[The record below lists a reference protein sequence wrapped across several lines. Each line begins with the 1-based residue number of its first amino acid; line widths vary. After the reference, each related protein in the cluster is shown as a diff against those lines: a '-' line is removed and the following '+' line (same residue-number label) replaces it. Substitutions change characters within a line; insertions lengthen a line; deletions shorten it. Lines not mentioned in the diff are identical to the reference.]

1 MQFKK
6 YISLILLWIPLLA
19 FGQQFSFIQY
29 SLKEGL
35 AQTQVRCIQQD
46 KQGYVWIGTLGGAS
60 KFNGN
65 DFVNFSRTDGLINNQ
80 INCIHQLQNE
90 QVVFG
95 SIGGISVLDGNTF
108 TNHKYTGELNDAS
121 TTSLVE
127 FNTNELLIGTERG
140 LIFFSENKFV
150 EDNITLFFQGE
161 SIKRIRKNSN
171 NDLLVSTKKGIWKLK
186 DNQWQQIYVLNDEE
200 NVLFDFIENSNQE
213 IWAVTSLGGVLN
225 VNTGLPLTNIG
236 DFALAN
242 VFTGID
248 SNNGNIYFTSRTG
261 VVLFNESNGSHL
273 LFSKSNGLAVDD
285 IRQVFIDREGIQWFA
300 SYGGGIFKLTNTQ
313 FKSFT
318 TNNGLTGNA
327 VMSITQD
334 SRGNYFF
341 GTYDNGIS
349 ILSNPTDNFNANF
362 NAALHELSPNLRV
375 WTTLKSW
382 GWKGDI
388 WIGTP
393 EGLYEYD
400 CCSYAMPHW
409 LHFGKEEGLE
419 EEVVLSLL
427 ERSDGSLLIG
437 TNKGIQAYSKEKFQ
451 SFSQL
456 PNFPATRIRHM
467 LEASNGKIWMAT
479 RDGISLFHNNT
490 FTNFGEAQGLQDASA
505 YSIAELPNGEII
517 AGTQSGLYKGNENG
531 FVRVNISKEPGGNTV
546 NFLKVIHNK
555 LWIGTLNGIFIW
567 ELNEAGGLGERMIH
581 LNESDGLISLE
592 TNLNAIFVDLQN
604 TVWVGTPNGVMHIEL
619 SAIDAKF
626 NIPTPLVHLTNIQS
640 NLENIDWKTLTSGT
654 WNGKSFPNGLEFN
667 YRQNS
672 FTFFFDAS
680 STTYPERLE
689 FSYWLEGLDSTWSS
703 PTSFSQVNFNN
714 LPSGSY
720 TFHIRARNG
729 EWGQW
734 SEEVT
739 WQFRVLPP
747 WYMTWWAILLEFVF
761 LSAIVILVSRS
772 RRRNIRSK
780 HLAEQSEMKAKLLM
794 LEQQSMNSSMN
805 RHFIFNALN
814 SIQYYINRQDR
825 LAANQYLT
833 DFAKLIRK
841 NLDSSQENFAP
852 LSEEI
857 ERLELYL
864 KLESMRFP
872 DKFKYHIQLD
882 SPEVLRSVKIPAM
895 LIQPFL
901 ENSIW
906 HGLLP
911 KDSGGLLNV
920 FFGLKNDCL
929 EIRIEDNGIGL
940 AESQARKTTSD
951 GHISKG
957 MEITRSRIALIEQM
971 TGKHIELNGPED
983 WKSENGESGTRVTI
997 HFPKDFQEIF
1007 NQGNTF

>member
-1 MQFKK
+1 MRFSK
-6 YISLILLWIPLLA
+6 YISLVFMLLPMLV

-46 KQGYVWIGTLGGAS
+46 NKGYVWIGTLGGAS

-80 INCIHQLQNE
+80 INCIQQLQNE
-90 QVVFG
+90 QIVFG
-95 SIGGISVLDGNTF
+95 SIGGISVLEGNTF

-121 TTSLVE
+121 TTSLLE
-127 FNTNELLIGTERG
+127 INPNNLLVGTERG
-140 LIFFSENKFV
+140 LIEYRNNTFEEN
-150 EDNITLFFQGE
+150 NITLFFQGE
-161 SIKRIRKNSN
+161 SIKRIRKS
-171 NDLLVSTKKGIWKLK
+171 LSGEILVASKKGIWKLNN
-186 DNQWQQIYVLNDEE
+186 NQWEEIYRIPDEE
-200 NVLFDFIENSNQE
+200 NVIFDFIQNSAGE
-213 IWAVTSLGGVLN
+213 IWAVTSYGGVLN
-225 VNTGLPLTNIG
+225 LNTGLSLTNIG
-236 DFALAN
+236 DYALNN

-248 SNNGNIYFTSRTG
+248 THKGKIYFTSRTG
-261 VVLFNESNGSHL
+261 VVLFNESDQSHL
-273 LFSKSNGLAVDD
+273 LFSKSNGLEVDD

-300 SYGGGIFKLTNTQ
+300 SYGGGIFKLTSTQ
-313 FKSFT
+313 FKSFNT
-318 TNNGLTGNA
+318 SNGLTGNA

-349 ILSNPTDNFNANF
+349 FLSNSSDNFSAFF
-362 NAALHELSPNLRV
+362 NAALNELSPNLRV

-382 GWKGDI
+382 GWKGNI
-388 WIGTP
+388 FIGTP

-400 CCSYAMPHW
+400 CCSFSRPHW
-409 LHFGKEEGLE
+409 LHLGKEEGLE
-419 EEVVLSLL
+419 EEIVLSLL
-427 ERSDGSLLIG
+427 ERRDGSLLIG
-437 TNKGIQAYSKEKFQ
+437 TNKGIQAYSNKTFQ
-451 SFSQL
+451 SFSQF

-467 LEASNGKIWMAT
+467 LETSDGKIWMAT
-479 RDGISLFHNNT
+479 RDGISLFYNNT

-517 AGTQSGLYKGNENG
+517 SGTQSGLYKGNESG
-531 FVRVNISKEPGGNTV
+531 FSHLNISEEPGGNTV
-546 NFLKVIHNK
+546 NFLKVIQNK
-555 LWIGTLNGIFIW
+555 LWIGTLNGIFVW
-567 ELNEAGGLGERMIH
+567 ELNSAGGLGERIIH

-592 TNLNAIFVDLQN
+592 TNLNAIFVDQKN
-604 TVWVGTPNGVMHIEL
+604 TVWVGTPNGVMQIEL
-619 SAIDAKF
+619 SAIEEKF
-626 NIPTPLVHLTNIQS
+626 NIPLPLVHLTNIQS
-640 NLENIDWKTLTSGT
+640 NLENIDWKVLTSGK
-654 WNGKSFPNGLEFN
+654 WDGKAFPNGLEFN

-689 FSYWLEGLDSTWSS
+689 YSYWLEGLDSTWSS

-714 LPSGSY
+714 LPSGTY

-729 EWGQW
+729 KWGTW

-739 WQFRVLPP
+739 WQFRILPP
-747 WYMTWWAILLEFVF
+747 WYLTWWVILIEFILL
-761 LSAIVILVSRS
+761 STIVILISRS
-772 RRRNIRSK
+772 RRRNIRNK
-780 HLAEQSEMKAKLLM
+780 HMAEQSEMKAKLLM

-825 LAANQYLT
+825 IAANQYLT

-882 SPEVLRSVKIPAM
+882 SPEVLRQVKIPAM

-911 KDSGGLLNV
+911 KDSGGLLHV
-920 FFGLKNDCL
+920 HFGLKDECL

-940 AESQARKTTSD
+940 AESQARKTNSD

-971 TGKHIELNGPED
+971 TGKRIELKGPED
-983 WKSENGESGTRVTI
+983 WKSESGESGTRVTL

-1007 NQGNTF
+1007 TQGNTF

>member
-1 MQFKK
+1 MRLKK
-6 YISLILLWIPLLA
+6 YISIALFWLPFAVL
-19 FGQQFSFIQY
+19 GQQYSFIQY

-65 DFVNFSRTDGLINNQ
+65 QFVNYSRTDGLINNQ
-80 INCIHQLQNE
+80 INCIQQLQNE
-90 QVVFG
+90 QIIFG

-108 TNHKYTGELNDAS
+108 TTHKYSGELNDAS

-127 FNTNELLIGTERG
+127 FNSNELLIGTERG

-161 SIKRIRKNSN
+161 NIKRIRKNSN
-171 NDLLVSTKKGIWKLK
+171 NELLVATKKGIWKLK
-186 DNQWQQIYVLNDEE
+186 NNQWEQLYLLNDEE
-200 NVLFDFIENSNQE
+200 NVLFDFIENYKNE
-213 IWAVTSLGGVLN
+213 IWAATSLGGVLN
-225 VNTGLPLTNIG
+225 VNTGRALTNIG
-236 DFALAN
+236 DFALDN
-242 VFTGID
+242 IFTGID
-248 SNNGNIYFTSRTG
+248 SYNGNIYFTSRTG
-261 VVLFNESNGSHL
+261 VVVYNELDETHL
-273 LFSKSNGLAVDD
+273 LFSKSNGLAIDD

-300 SYGGGIFKLTNTQ
+300 SYGGGVFKLTTTQ
-313 FKSFT
+313 FKSYT
-318 TNNGLTGNA
+318 VNNGLTGNA

-334 SRGNYFF
+334 AQGNYFF

-349 ILSNPTDNFNANF
+349 FLSNSSDPFSANF
-362 NAALHELSPNLRV
+362 NASLQELSPNLRI
-375 WTTLKSW
+375 WTSTTDLFRRP
-382 GWKGDI
+382 

-393 EGLYEYD
+393 EGLYCYD
-400 CCSYAMPHW
+400 RNSFSQPHW
-409 LHFGKEEGLE
+409 LHFNKENGMD

-427 ERSDGSLLIG
+427 QKKDGSLLIG
-437 TNKGIQAYSKEKFQ
+437 TNKGIQSFSNNIFQ
-451 SFSQL
+451 SYSQL
-456 PNFPATRIRHM
+456 PNFPATRIRHII
-467 LEASNGKIWMAT
+467 ESRDGKIWMAT
-479 RDGISLFHNNT
+479 RDGISLFQNNT

-505 YSIAELPNGEII
+505 YSIAELPNGELI

-531 FVRVNISKEPGGNTV
+531 FVHLNISEEPGGNTV
-546 NFLKVIHNK
+546 NFLKVIQNK

-567 ELNEAGGLGERMIH
+567 EMNQTGGLGERMIH

-604 TVWVGTPNGVMHIEL
+604 TVWVGTPNGVMQIEI
-619 SAIDAKF
+619 SAIDKKF
-626 NIPTPLVHLTNIQS
+626 NIPKPIVHLTNIQS
-640 NLENIDWKTLTSGT
+640 NLENIDWKALTSGT
-654 WNGKSFPNGLEFN
+654 WNGKAFPNGLEFN

-714 LPSGSY
+714 LPSGHY

-729 EWGQW
+729 QWGTW

-739 WQFRVLPP
+739 WLFRISPP
-747 WYMTWWAILLEFVF
+747 WYMMWWVILLELIF
-761 LSAIVILVSRS
+761 LVGIVVLITRS
-772 RRRNIRSK
+772 RRRNIRNK

-814 SIQYYINRQDR
+814 SIQYYINRQDK

-841 NLDSSQENFAP
+841 NLDSSEENFAP

-872 DKFKYHIQLD
+872 DKFMYSVHQD
-882 SPEVLRSVKIPAM
+882 SPEALRLVKIPAM

-911 KDSGGLLNV
+911 KDSGGQLHV
-920 FFGLKNDCL
+920 FFGLKEGCL

-940 AESQARKTTSD
+940 AESQARKTNSD
-951 GHISKG
+951 VHISKG
-957 MEITRSRIALIEQM
+957 MEITRSRIELIEQM
-971 TGKHIELNGPED
+971 TGKHIELSGPED
-983 WKSENGESGTRVTI
+983 WKSESGESGTRVTI
-997 HFPKDFQEIF
+997 RFPKDFQEIF
-1007 NQGNTF
+1007 AQGNTF

>member
-1 MQFKK
+1 MFLKK
-6 YISLILLWIPLLA
+6 HITILFALLCLSS
-19 FGQQFSFIQY
+19 FGQQYSFLQY

-35 AQTQVRCIQQD
+35 AQTQVRCIHQD

-60 KFNGN
+60 KFNGST
-65 DFVNFSRTDGLINNQ
+65 FVNFNRTDGLINNQ
-80 INCIHQLQNE
+80 INCIQQLQNE
-90 QVVFG
+90 QIVFG

-108 TNHKYTGELNDAS
+108 NSYKFSGDFNEAS
-121 TTSLVE
+121 TTSLYE
-127 FNTNELLIGTERG
+127 INSNNLLIGTEHG
-140 LIFFSENKFV
+140 LLLFSGNNFIEN
-150 EDNITLFFQGE
+150 NTTLFFKGE
-161 SIKRIRKNSN
+161 SIKRIRKSR
-171 NDLLVSTKKGIWKLK
+171 NDEVLVATKKGIWRLTN
-186 DNQWQQIYVLNDEE
+186 NQWIQEYLLADKE
-200 NVLFDFIENSNQE
+200 NVIFDFIESSTNELWVVS
-213 IWAVTSLGGVLN
+213 SLGGV
-225 VNTGLPLTNIG
+225 TNAQSGGTIPNLG

-248 SNNGNIYFTSRTG
+248 SQNGEIYFTSRTG
-261 VVLFNESNGSHL
+261 VVQYNEKTQTHLF
-273 LFSKSNGLAVDD
+273 FSKSNGLSIDD
-285 IRQVFIDREGIQWFA
+285 IRQVFTDREGIRWFA
-300 SYGGGIFKLTNTQ
+300 SYGGGIFKLTSTQ

-382 GWKGDI
+382 GWKGAI

-393 EGLYEYD
+393 EGLYAYD

-419 EEVVLSLL
+419 EELVLSLL
-427 ERSDGSLLIG
+427 ERRDGSLLIG
-437 TNKGIQAYSKEKFQ
+437 TNKGIQAYSNKTFQ

-467 LEASNGKIWMAT
+467 LEAKDGKIWMAT
-479 RDGISLFHNNT
+479 RDGISLFQNNS

-531 FVRVNISKEPGGNTV
+531 FARLNISEEPGGNTV
-546 NFLKVIHNK
+546 NFLKVIQNK

-567 ELNEAGGLGERMIH
+567 QLNQNGALGERTIH

-592 TNLNAIFVDLQN
+592 TNLNAIYVDLQN
-604 TVWVGTPNGVMHIEL
+604 TVWVGTPEGVMQIEL
-619 SAIDAKF
+619 NAIDAKF
-626 NIPTPLVHLTNIQS
+626 NIPTPIVHLANIQS
-640 NLENIDWKTLTSGT
+640 NLENIDWKALSSGA
-654 WNGKSFPNGLEFN
+654 WNGKSFPNGLEFD

-689 FSYWLEGLDSTWSS
+689 FSYWLEGLDSSWSS
-703 PTSFSQVNFNN
+703 PTAFSQVNINN
-714 LPSGSY
+714 LPSGKY

-729 EWGQW
+729 KWGMW

-739 WQFRVLPP
+739 WQFTILPP
-747 WYMTWWAILLEFVF
+747 WYLRWWIILLEIVLVTGLVVF
-761 LSAIVILVSRS
+761 ISYS
-772 RRRNIRSK
+772 RRKNTRNK
-780 HLAEQSEMKAKLLM
+780 HLAEQSEMKSKLLI

-841 NLDSSQENFAP
+841 NLDSSEENFAP

-882 SPEVLRSVKIPAM
+882 SPEIIRQVKIPAM

-911 KDSGGLLNV
+911 KESGGKLNV
-920 FFGLKNDCL
+920 FFGLNEGCL
-929 EIRIEDNGIGL
+929 EIRIEDNGIGI

-957 MEITRSRIALIEQM
+957 MEITRNRIALIEQM
-971 TGKHIELNGPED
+971 TGKRIELKGPED
-983 WKSENGESGTRVTI
+983 WKSEIGESGTRVSI

>member
-1 MQFKK
+1 MRLKK
-6 YISLILLWIPLLA
+6 HISFVLFWLPFIV
-19 FGQQFSFIQY
+19 FGQQYSFIQY

-65 DFVNFSRTDGLINNQ
+65 QFVNYSRTDGLINNQ
-80 INCIHQLQNE
+80 INCIEQLQNE
-90 QVVFG
+90 QIVFG
-95 SIGGISVLDGNTF
+95 SIGGISVLEGNTF
-108 TNHKYTGELNDAS
+108 TTHKYSGELNDAS

-127 FNTNELLIGTERG
+127 FSPNELLIGTERG
-140 LIFFSENKFV
+140 LIFYSENKFV

-161 SIKRIRKNSN
+161 NIKRIRKNSN
-171 NDLLVSTKKGIWKLK
+171 NEILVATKKGIWKLK
-186 DNQWQQIYVLNDEE
+186 NNQWEQLFLLNNEE
-200 NVLFDFIENSNQE
+200 TVLFDFIETSKHE
-213 IWAVTSLGGVLN
+213 LWAVTSLGGVLN
-225 VNTGLPLTNIG
+225 VTTGLSLTNIG

-248 SNNGNIYFTSRTG
+248 FNNGNIYFTSRTG
-261 VVLFNESNGSHL
+261 VVMFNEANANHL
-273 LFSKSNGLAVDD
+273 FFSKSNGLAVDD
-285 IRQVFIDREGIQWFA
+285 IRQVFIDREGMQWFA
-300 SYGGGIFKLTNTQ
+300 SYGGGVFKLTNTQ

-318 TNNGLTGNA
+318 VNSGLTGNA

-334 SRGNYFF
+334 HQGNFFF
-341 GTYDNGIS
+341 GTYDNGVS
-349 ILSNPTDNFNANF
+349 FRSNPADPFSANF
-362 NAALHELSPNLRV
+362 NASLNELSPNLRV
-375 WTTLKSW
+375 WTTLKDW
-382 GWKGDI
+382 NNAI
-388 WIGTP
+388 WVGTP
-393 EGLYEYD
+393 EGLYCYD
-400 CCSYAMPHW
+400 RDSYSMPHW
-409 LHFGKEEGLE
+409 LQYGKENGLE
-419 EEVVLSLL
+419 EEVVLSLC
-427 ERSDGSLLIG
+427 ERKDGSLLIG
-437 TNKGIQAYSKEKFQ
+437 TNKGFQSFSNKTFQ

-456 PNFPATRIRHM
+456 PNFPATRIRHII
-467 LEASNGKIWMAT
+467 ESRDGKIWMAT
-479 RDGISLFHNNT
+479 RDGISLFQNSA

-505 YSIAELPNGEII
+505 YSVAELPNGEII
-517 AGTQSGLYKGNENG
+517 SGTQSGLYKGNENG
-531 FVRVNISKEPGGNTV
+531 FVHLNISEEPGGNTV
-546 NFLKVIHNK
+546 NFLKVIQNK

-567 ELNEAGGLGERMIH
+567 ELNQSGGLGERKIH

-592 TNLNAIFVDLQN
+592 TNLNAVFVDFQN
-604 TVWVGTPNGVMHIEL
+604 TVWVGTPNGVMQIEL

-703 PTSFSQVNFNN
+703 ATTFSQVNFNN
-714 LPSGSY
+714 LPSGNY
-720 TFHIRARNG
+720 TFHIRARCG
-729 EWGQW
+729 ESGQW

-739 WQFRVLPP
+739 WQFRILPP
-747 WYMTWWAILLEFVF
+747 WYLMWWVILLEFLF
-761 LSAIVILVSRS
+761 LVGVVVLISRS
-772 RRRNIRSK
+772 RRRNIRNK

-814 SIQYYINRQDR
+814 SIQYYINRQDK

-841 NLDSSQENFAP
+841 NLDSSEENFAP

-872 DKFKYHIQLD
+872 DKFIYRVHQD
-882 SPEVLRSVKIPAM
+882 SPEALRSVKIPAM

-911 KDSGGLLNV
+911 KDSGGQLHV
-920 FFGLKNDCL
+920 FFELKEGCL
-929 EIRIEDNGIGL
+929 KIRVEDNGIGL
-940 AESQARKTTSD
+940 TESQARKTNSD

-971 TGKHIELNGPED
+971 TGKHIELKGPED
-983 WKSENGESGTRVTI
+983 WKTENGESGTRVSI

>member
-1 MQFKK
+1 MRLKK
-6 YISLILLWIPLLA
+6 YISIALFWLPFAVL
-19 FGQQFSFIQY
+19 GQQYSFIQY

-65 DFVNFSRTDGLINNQ
+65 QFVNYSRTDGLINNQ
-80 INCIHQLQNE
+80 INCIQQLQNE
-90 QVVFG
+90 QIVFG

-108 TNHKYTGELNDAS
+108 TTHKYSGELNDAS

-127 FNTNELLIGTERG
+127 FNSNELLIGTERG

-161 SIKRIRKNSN
+161 NIKRIRKNSN
-171 NDLLVSTKKGIWKLK
+171 NELLVATKKGIWKLK
-186 DNQWQQIYVLNDEE
+186 NNQWEQLYLLNDEE
-200 NVLFDFIENSNQE
+200 NVLFDFIENYKNE

-225 VNTGLPLTNIG
+225 VNTGRALTNIG
-236 DFALAN
+236 DFALDN
-242 VFTGID
+242 IFTGID
-248 SNNGNIYFTSRTG
+248 SYNGNIYFTSRTG
-261 VVLFNESNGSHL
+261 VVVYNELDETHL
-273 LFSKSNGLAVDD
+273 LFSKSNGLAIDD

-300 SYGGGIFKLTNTQ
+300 SYGGGVFKLTTTQ
-313 FKSFT
+313 FKSYT
-318 TNNGLTGNA
+318 VNNGLTGNA

-334 SRGNYFF
+334 AQGNYFF

-349 ILSNPTDNFNANF
+349 FLSNSSDPFSANF
-362 NAALHELSPNLRV
+362 NASLQELSPNLRI
-375 WTTLKSW
+375 WTSTTDLFRRP
-382 GWKGDI
+382 

-393 EGLYEYD
+393 EGLYCYD
-400 CCSYAMPHW
+400 RNSFSQPHW
-409 LHFGKEEGLE
+409 LHFNKENGMD

-427 ERSDGSLLIG
+427 QKKDGSLLIG
-437 TNKGIQAYSKEKFQ
+437 TNKGIQSFSNNIFQ
-451 SFSQL
+451 SYSQL
-456 PNFPATRIRHM
+456 PNFPATRIRHII
-467 LEASNGKIWMAT
+467 ESRDGKIWMAT
-479 RDGISLFHNNT
+479 RDGISLFQNNT

-505 YSIAELPNGEII
+505 YSIAELPNGELI

-531 FVRVNISKEPGGNTV
+531 FVHLNISEEPGGNTV
-546 NFLKVIHNK
+546 NFLKVIQNK

-567 ELNEAGGLGERMIH
+567 EMNQTGGLGERMIH

-604 TVWVGTPNGVMHIEL
+604 TVWVGTPNGVMQIEI
-619 SAIDAKF
+619 SAIDKKF
-626 NIPTPLVHLTNIQS
+626 NIPKPIVHLTNIQS
-640 NLENIDWKTLTSGT
+640 NLENIDWKALTSGT
-654 WNGKSFPNGLEFN
+654 WNGKAFPNGLEFD

-714 LPSGSY
+714 LPSGNY

-729 EWGQW
+729 KWGTW

-739 WQFRVLPP
+739 WQFRISPP
-747 WYMTWWAILLEFVF
+747 RYLMWWVILLEFIF
-761 LSAIVILVSRS
+761 LVGIVVLITRS
-772 RRRNIRSK
+772 RRRNIRNK

-814 SIQYYINRQDR
+814 SIQYYINRQDK

-841 NLDSSQENFAP
+841 NLDSSEENFAP

-872 DKFKYHIQLD
+872 DKFMYSVHQD
-882 SPEVLRSVKIPAM
+882 SSEALRLVKIPAM

-911 KDSGGLLNV
+911 KDSGGQLHV
-920 FFGLKNDCL
+920 FFGLKEGCL

-940 AESQARKTTSD
+940 AESQARKTNSD
-951 GHISKG
+951 VHISKG
-957 MEITRSRIALIEQM
+957 MEITRSRIELIEQM
-971 TGKHIELNGPED
+971 TGKHIELSGPED
-983 WKSENGESGTRVTI
+983 WKSESGESGTRVTI
-997 HFPKDFQEIF
+997 RFPKDFQEIF
-1007 NQGNTF
+1007 AQGNTF

>member
-1 MQFKK
+1 MRLKK
-6 YISLILLWIPLLA
+6 YISIALFWLPFAVL
-19 FGQQFSFIQY
+19 GQQYSFIQY

-65 DFVNFSRTDGLINNQ
+65 QFVNYSRTDGLINNQ
-80 INCIHQLQNE
+80 INCIQQLQNE
-90 QVVFG
+90 QIVFG

-108 TNHKYTGELNDAS
+108 TTHKYSGELNDAS

-127 FNTNELLIGTERG
+127 FNSNELLIGTERG

-161 SIKRIRKNSN
+161 NIKRIRKNSN
-171 NDLLVSTKKGIWKLK
+171 NELLVATKKGIWKLK
-186 DNQWQQIYVLNDEE
+186 NNQWEQLYLLNDEE
-200 NVLFDFIENSNQE
+200 NVLFDFIENYKNE

-225 VNTGLPLTNIG
+225 VNSGRALTNIG

-242 VFTGID
+242 IFTGID
-248 SNNGNIYFTSRTG
+248 SYNGNIYFTSRTG
-261 VVLFNESNGSHL
+261 VVVYNELDETHL
-273 LFSKSNGLAVDD
+273 LFSKSNGLAIDD

-300 SYGGGIFKLTNTQ
+300 SYGGGVFKLTTTQ
-313 FKSFT
+313 FKSYT
-318 TNNGLTGNA
+318 VNNGLTGNA

-334 SRGNYFF
+334 AQGNYFF

-349 ILSNPTDNFNANF
+349 FLSNPSDPFSANF
-362 NAALHELSPNLRV
+362 NASLQELSPNLRI
-375 WTTLKSW
+375 WTSTTDLFRRP
-382 GWKGDI
+382 

-393 EGLYEYD
+393 EGLYCYD
-400 CCSYAMPHW
+400 RNSFSQPHW
-409 LHFGKEEGLE
+409 LHFNKENGMD

-427 ERSDGSLLIG
+427 QKKDGSLLIG
-437 TNKGIQAYSKEKFQ
+437 TNKGIQSFSNNTFQ
-451 SFSQL
+451 SYSQL
-456 PNFPATRIRHM
+456 PNFPATRIRHII
-467 LEASNGKIWMAT
+467 ESRDGKIWMAT
-479 RDGISLFHNNT
+479 RDGISLFQNNT

-505 YSIAELPNGEII
+505 YSIAELPNGELI

-531 FVRVNISKEPGGNTV
+531 FVHLNISEEPGGNTV
-546 NFLKVIHNK
+546 NFLKVIQNK

-567 ELNEAGGLGERMIH
+567 EMNQTGGLGERMIH

-604 TVWVGTPNGVMHIEL
+604 TVWVGTPNGVMQIEI
-619 SAIDAKF
+619 SAIDKKF
-626 NIPTPLVHLTNIQS
+626 NIPKPIVHLTNIQS
-640 NLENIDWKTLTSGT
+640 NLENIDWKALTSGT
-654 WNGKSFPNGLEFN
+654 WNGKAFPNGLEFN

-714 LPSGSY
+714 LPSGNY

-729 EWGQW
+729 KWGTW

-739 WQFRVLPP
+739 WQFRISPP
-747 WYMTWWAILLEFVF
+747 WYLMWWVILLEFIF
-761 LSAIVILVSRS
+761 LVGIVVLITRS
-772 RRRNIRSK
+772 RRRNIRNK

-814 SIQYYINRQDR
+814 SIQYYINRQDK

-841 NLDSSQENFAP
+841 NLDSSEENFAP

-872 DKFKYHIQLD
+872 DKFMYSVHQD
-882 SPEVLRSVKIPAM
+882 SSEALRLVKIPAM

-911 KDSGGLLNV
+911 KDSGGQLHV
-920 FFGLKNDCL
+920 FFGLKKGCL

-940 AESQARKTTSD
+940 TESQARKTNSD
-951 GHISKG
+951 VHISKG
-957 MEITRSRIALIEQM
+957 MEITRSRIELIEQM
-971 TGKHIELNGPED
+971 TGKHIELSGPED
-983 WKSENGESGTRVTI
+983 WKSESGESGTRVTI
-997 HFPKDFQEIF
+997 RFPKDFQEIF
-1007 NQGNTF
+1007 AQGNTF

>member
-1 MQFKK
+1 MRLKK
-6 YISLILLWIPLLA
+6 YISIVLFWLPIAVL
-19 FGQQFSFIQY
+19 GQQYSFIQY

-46 KQGYVWIGTLGGAS
+46 KEGYVWIGTLGGAS

-65 DFVNFSRTDGLINNQ
+65 QFVNYSRTDGLINNQ

-90 QVVFG
+90 QIVFG

-108 TNHKYTGELNDAS
+108 TTHKYSGELNDAS

-127 FNTNELLIGTERG
+127 FNSNELLIGTERG

-161 SIKRIRKNSN
+161 NIKRIRKNSN
-171 NDLLVSTKKGIWKLK
+171 NELLVSTKKGIWKLK
-186 DNQWQQIYVLNDEE
+186 NNQWEQIYLLNDEE
-200 NVLFDFIENSNQE
+200 NVLFDFIENYKNE

-225 VNTGLPLTNIG
+225 VNTGRALTNIG

-242 VFTGID
+242 IFTGID
-248 SNNGNIYFTSRTG
+248 SYNGNIYFTSRTG
-261 VVLFNESNGSHL
+261 VVMFNEADESHL
-273 LFSKSNGLAVDD
+273 LFSKSNGLAIDD

-300 SYGGGIFKLTNTQ
+300 SYGGGVFKLTTTQ
-313 FKSFT
+313 FKSYT
-318 TNNGLTGNA
+318 VNNGLTGNA

-334 SRGNYFF
+334 AQGNYFF

-349 ILSNPTDNFNANF
+349 FLSNPSDPFSANF
-362 NAALHELSPNLRV
+362 NASLQELSPNLRI
-375 WTTLKSW
+375 WTSTTDLFRRP
-382 GWKGDI
+382 

-393 EGLYEYD
+393 EGLYCYD
-400 CCSYAMPHW
+400 RNSFSQPHW
-409 LHFGKEEGLE
+409 LHFNKENGMD

-427 ERSDGSLLIG
+427 QKKDGSLLIG
-437 TNKGIQAYSKEKFQ
+437 TNKGIQSFSNNTFQ
-451 SFSQL
+451 SYSQL
-456 PNFPATRIRHM
+456 PNFPATRIRHII
-467 LEASNGKIWMAT
+467 ESRDGKIWMAT
-479 RDGISLFHNNT
+479 RDGISLFHNNA

-505 YSIAELPNGEII
+505 YSIAELPNGELI
-517 AGTQSGLYKGNENG
+517 AGTQSGLYKGNENV
-531 FVRVNISKEPGGNTV
+531 FVRVNISEEPGGNTV
-546 NFLKVIHNK
+546 NFLKVIQNK

-567 ELNEAGGLGERMIH
+567 ELNSAGAPGERMIH

-604 TVWVGTPNGVMHIEL
+604 TVWVGTPNGVMQIEI
-619 SAIDAKF
+619 SAIDEKF
-626 NIPTPLVHLTNIQS
+626 NIPQPIVHLTNIQS
-640 NLENIDWKTLTSGT
+640 NLENIDWKALTSGT
-654 WNGKSFPNGLEFN
+654 WNGKAFPNGLEFN

-714 LPSGSY
+714 LPSGNY

-729 EWGQW
+729 QWGTW

-739 WQFRVLPP
+739 WQFRISPP
-747 WYMTWWAILLEFVF
+747 WYLMWWVILLEFIF
-761 LSAIVILVSRS
+761 LVGIVVLITRS
-772 RRRNIRSK
+772 RRRNIRNK

-814 SIQYYINRQDR
+814 SIQYYINRQDK

-841 NLDSSQENFAP
+841 NLDSSEENFAP

-872 DKFKYHIQLD
+872 DKFIYRVHQD
-882 SPEVLRSVKIPAM
+882 SPEALRSVKIPAM

-911 KDSGGLLNV
+911 KDSDGQLHV
-920 FFGLKNDCL
+920 FFGLKDECL

-940 AESQARKTTSD
+940 TESQARKTNSD

-971 TGKHIELNGPED
+971 TGKRIELRGPED
-983 WKSENGESGTRVTI
+983 WKSETGESGTRVTI

-1007 NQGNTF
+1007 AQGNTF

>member
-1 MQFKK
+1 MRLKK
-6 YISLILLWIPLLA
+6 YISLVILCLPMLV

-46 KQGYVWIGTLGGAS
+46 KQGYVWLGTLGGAS

-65 DFVNFSRTDGLINNQ
+65 QFVNYSRTDGLINNQ
-80 INCIHQLQNE
+80 INCIEQLQNE
-90 QVVFG
+90 QIVFG
-95 SIGGISVLDGNTF
+95 SIGGISVLEGNTF

-127 FNTNELLIGTERG
+127 FNPNELIIGTERG
-140 LIFFSENKFV
+140 LIFYTENKFV

-161 SIKRIRKNSN
+161 NIKRIRKNSN
-171 NDLLVSTKKGIWKLK
+171 NEILVATKKGIWKLK
-186 DNQWQQIYVLNDEE
+186 NNQWEQLFILNDEE
-200 NVLFDFIENSNQE
+200 NVLFDFIENTKHE

-225 VNTGLPLTNIG
+225 VNTGLSLTNIG

-261 VVLFNESNGSHL
+261 VVMFNESNETHL

-300 SYGGGIFKLTNTQ
+300 SYGGGAFKLTSTQ

-318 TNNGLTGNA
+318 VNSGLTGNA

-334 SRGNYFF
+334 RQGNFFF
-341 GTYDNGIS
+341 GTYDNGVS
-349 ILSNPTDNFNANF
+349 FRSNPADLFSANF
-362 NAALHELSPNLRV
+362 NASLNELSPNLRV
-375 WTTLKSW
+375 WTALKDW
-382 GWKGDI
+382 NNAI
-388 WIGTP
+388 WVGTP
-393 EGLYEYD
+393 EGLYCYD
-400 CCSYAMPHW
+400 RDSYSRPHW
-409 LHFGKEEGLE
+409 LQYGKENGLE
-419 EEVVLSLL
+419 EEVVLSLC
-427 ERSDGSLLIG
+427 ERKDGSLLIG

-517 AGTQSGLYKGNENG
+517 SGTQSGLYKGNENG
-531 FVRVNISKEPGGNTV
+531 FEHLNISQEPGGNTV
-546 NFLKVIHNK
+546 NFLKVIQNK

-567 ELNEAGGLGERMIH
+567 ELNQSGGLGERKIH

-604 TVWVGTPNGVMHIEL
+604 TVWVGTPNGVMQIEL
-619 SAIDAKF
+619 TAIDAKF

-640 NLENIDWKTLTSGT
+640 NLESIDWRALTSGT

-703 PTSFSQVNFNN
+703 ATTFSQVNFNN
-714 LPSGSY
+714 LPSGNY
-720 TFHIRARNG
+720 TFHIRARCG
-729 EWGQW
+729 ESGQW

-739 WQFRVLPP
+739 WQFRILPP
-747 WYMTWWAILLEFVF
+747 WYLMWWVILLEFIF
-761 LSAIVILVSRS
+761 LVGVVVLISRS
-772 RRRNIRSK
+772 RRRNIRNK

-882 SPEVLRSVKIPAM
+882 APEVLRQVKIPAM

-940 AESQARKTTSD
+940 AESQARKTNSD
-951 GHISKG
+951 AHISKG
-957 MEITRSRIALIEQM
+957 MEITRSRIELIEQM
-971 TGKHIELNGPED
+971 TGKHIELKGPED
-983 WKSENGESGTRVTI
+983 WKSELGESGTRVNI
-997 HFPKDFQEIF
+997 LFPKDFQEIF

>member
-1 MQFKK
+1 MRLKK
-6 YISLILLWIPLLA
+6 YISIALFWLPFAVL
-19 FGQQFSFIQY
+19 GQQYSFIQY

-65 DFVNFSRTDGLINNQ
+65 QFVNYSRTDGLINNQ
-80 INCIHQLQNE
+80 INCIQQLQNE
-90 QVVFG
+90 QIVFG

-108 TNHKYTGELNDAS
+108 TTHKYSGELNDAS

-127 FNTNELLIGTERG
+127 FNSNELLIGTERG

-161 SIKRIRKNSN
+161 NIKRIRKNSN
-171 NDLLVSTKKGIWKLK
+171 NELLVATKKGIWKLK
-186 DNQWQQIYVLNDEE
+186 NNQWEQLYLLNDEE
-200 NVLFDFIENSNQE
+200 NVLFDFIENYKNE

-225 VNTGLPLTNIG
+225 VNTGRALTNIG
-236 DFALAN
+236 DFALDN
-242 VFTGID
+242 IFTGID
-248 SNNGNIYFTSRTG
+248 SYNGNIYFTSRTG
-261 VVLFNESNGSHL
+261 VVVYNELDETHL
-273 LFSKSNGLAVDD
+273 LFSKSNGLAIDD

-300 SYGGGIFKLTNTQ
+300 SYGGGVFKLTTTQ
-313 FKSFT
+313 FKSYT
-318 TNNGLTGNA
+318 VNNGLTGNA

-334 SRGNYFF
+334 AQGNYFF

-349 ILSNPTDNFNANF
+349 FLSNSSDPFSANF
-362 NAALHELSPNLRV
+362 NASLQELSPNLRI
-375 WTTLKSW
+375 WTSTTDLFRRP
-382 GWKGDI
+382 

-393 EGLYEYD
+393 EGLYCYD
-400 CCSYAMPHW
+400 RNSFSQPHW
-409 LHFGKEEGLE
+409 LHFNKENGMD

-427 ERSDGSLLIG
+427 QKKDGSLLIG
-437 TNKGIQAYSKEKFQ
+437 TNKGIQSFSNNIFQ
-451 SFSQL
+451 SYSQL
-456 PNFPATRIRHM
+456 PNFPATRIRHII
-467 LEASNGKIWMAT
+467 ESRDGKIWMAT
-479 RDGISLFHNNT
+479 RDGISLFQNNT

-505 YSIAELPNGEII
+505 YSIAELPNGELI

-531 FVRVNISKEPGGNTV
+531 FVHLNISEEPGGNTV
-546 NFLKVIHNK
+546 NFLKVIQNK

-567 ELNEAGGLGERMIH
+567 EMNQTGGLGERMIH

-604 TVWVGTPNGVMHIEL
+604 TVWVGTPNGVMQIEI
-619 SAIDAKF
+619 SAIDKKF
-626 NIPTPLVHLTNIQS
+626 NIPKPIVHLTNIQS
-640 NLENIDWKTLTSGT
+640 NLENIDWKALTSGT
-654 WNGKSFPNGLEFN
+654 WNGKAFPNGLEFN

-714 LPSGSY
+714 LPSGNY

-729 EWGQW
+729 QWGTW

-739 WQFRVLPP
+739 WLFRISPP
-747 WYMTWWAILLEFVF
+747 WYMMWWVILLELIF
-761 LSAIVILVSRS
+761 LVGIVVLITRS
-772 RRRNIRSK
+772 RRRNIRNK

-814 SIQYYINRQDR
+814 SIQYYINRQDK

-841 NLDSSQENFAP
+841 NLDSSEENFAP

-872 DKFKYHIQLD
+872 DKFMYSVHQD
-882 SPEVLRSVKIPAM
+882 SSEALRLVKIPAM

-911 KDSGGLLNV
+911 KDSGGQLHV
-920 FFGLKNDCL
+920 FFGLKEGCL

-940 AESQARKTTSD
+940 AESQARKTNSD
-951 GHISKG
+951 VHISKG
-957 MEITRSRIALIEQM
+957 MEITRSRIELIEQM
-971 TGKHIELNGPED
+971 TGKHIELSGPED
-983 WKSENGESGTRVTI
+983 WKSESGESGTRVTI
-997 HFPKDFQEIF
+997 RFPKDFQEIF
-1007 NQGNTF
+1007 AQGNTF

>member
-1 MQFKK
+1 MRLKK
-6 YISLILLWIPLLA
+6 YISIVLFWLPFAVL
-19 FGQQFSFIQY
+19 GQQYSFIQY

-65 DFVNFSRTDGLINNQ
+65 QFVNYSRTDGLINNQ
-80 INCIHQLQNE
+80 INCIQQLQNE
-90 QVVFG
+90 QIVFG

-108 TNHKYTGELNDAS
+108 TTHKYSGELNDAS

-127 FNTNELLIGTERG
+127 FNSNELLIGTERG

-161 SIKRIRKNSN
+161 NIKRIRKNSN
-171 NDLLVSTKKGIWKLK
+171 NELLVATKKGIWKLK
-186 DNQWQQIYVLNDEE
+186 NNQWEQLYLLNDEE
-200 NVLFDFIENSNQE
+200 SVLFDFIENSKNE

-225 VNTGLPLTNIG
+225 VNTGRALTNIG

-242 VFTGID
+242 IFTGID
-248 SNNGNIYFTSRTG
+248 SYNGNIYFTSRTG
-261 VVLFNESNGSHL
+261 VVVYNELDETHL
-273 LFSKSNGLAVDD
+273 LFSKSNGLAIDD

-300 SYGGGIFKLTNTQ
+300 SYGGGVFKLTTTQ
-313 FKSFT
+313 FKSYT
-318 TNNGLTGNA
+318 VNNGLTGNA

-334 SRGNYFF
+334 AQGNYFF

-349 ILSNPTDNFNANF
+349 FLSNPSDPFSANF
-362 NAALHELSPNLRV
+362 NASLQELSPNLRI
-375 WTTLKSW
+375 WTSTTDLFRRP
-382 GWKGDI
+382 

-393 EGLYEYD
+393 EGLYCYD
-400 CCSYAMPHW
+400 RNSFSQPHW
-409 LHFGKEEGLE
+409 LHFNKENGMD

-427 ERSDGSLLIG
+427 QKKDGSLLIG
-437 TNKGIQAYSKEKFQ
+437 TNKGIQSFSNNTFQ
-451 SFSQL
+451 SYSQL
-456 PNFPATRIRHM
+456 PNFPATRIRHII
-467 LEASNGKIWMAT
+467 ESRDGKIWMAT
-479 RDGISLFHNNT
+479 RDGISLFQNNT

-505 YSIAELPNGEII
+505 YSIAELPNGELI
-517 AGTQSGLYKGNENG
+517 AGTQSGLFKGNESG
-531 FVRVNISKEPGGNTV
+531 FVHLNISEEPGGNTV
-546 NFLKVIHNK
+546 NFLKVIQNK

-567 ELNEAGGLGERMIH
+567 EMNQTGGLGERMIH

-604 TVWVGTPNGVMHIEL
+604 TVWVGTPNGVMQIEI
-619 SAIDAKF
+619 SAIDKKF
-626 NIPTPLVHLTNIQS
+626 NIPKPIVHLTNIQS
-640 NLENIDWKTLTSGT
+640 NLENIDWKALTSGT
-654 WNGKSFPNGLEFN
+654 WNGKAFPNGLEFN

-714 LPSGSY
+714 LPSGNY

-729 EWGQW
+729 KWGTW

-739 WQFRVLPP
+739 WQFRISPP
-747 WYMTWWAILLEFVF
+747 WYLMWWVILLALIF
-761 LSAIVILVSRS
+761 LGGTVLLISRS
-772 RRRNIRSK
+772 RRRNIRNK

-814 SIQYYINRQDR
+814 SIQYYINRQDK

-841 NLDSSQENFAP
+841 NLDSSEENFAP

-872 DKFKYHIQLD
+872 DKFMYRVHQD
-882 SPEVLRSVKIPAM
+882 SPEALRLVKIPAM

-911 KDSGGLLNV
+911 KDSGGQLHV
-920 FFGLKNDCL
+920 FFGLKEGCL

-940 AESQARKTTSD
+940 AESQARKTNSD
-951 GHISKG
+951 VHISKG
-957 MEITRSRIALIEQM
+957 MEITRSRIELIEQM
-971 TGKHIELNGPED
+971 TGKHIELSGPED
-983 WKSENGESGTRVTI
+983 WKSESGESGTRVTI
-997 HFPKDFQEIF
+997 RFPKDFQEIF
-1007 NQGNTF
+1007 AQGNTF

>member
-1 MQFKK
+1 MLFKK
-6 YISLILLWIPLLA
+6 YISLVLFWIPLLSL
-19 FGQQFSFIQY
+19 GQQFSFIQY

-46 KQGYVWIGTLGGAS
+46 KQGYLWIGTLGGAS

-65 DFVNFSRTDGLINNQ
+65 QFLNYSRTDGLINNQ
-80 INCIHQLQNE
+80 INCIQQLQNE
-90 QVVFG
+90 QIVFG
-95 SIGGISVLDGNTF
+95 SIGGISVLEGNTF
-108 TNHKYTGELNDAS
+108 TTHKYSGELNDAS
-121 TTSLVE
+121 TTSLIE
-127 FNTNELLIGTERG
+127 FNPNELLIGTERG

-161 SIKRIRKNSN
+161 NIKRIRKNSN
-171 NDLLVSTKKGIWKLK
+171 NELLVSTKKGIWKLK
-186 DNQWQQIYVLNDEE
+186 NNQWEKLYVLNDDE
-200 NVLFDFIENSNQE
+200 NVLFDFIENSRRE

-225 VNTGLPLTNIG
+225 VTTGEALTNIG

-242 VFTGID
+242 IFTGID
-248 SNNGNIYFTSRTG
+248 SYNGNIYFTSRTG
-261 VVLFNESNGSHL
+261 VVVFKESDETHL
-273 LFSKSNGLAVDD
+273 LFSKSNGLNVDD

-313 FKSFT
+313 FKSYT
-318 TNNGLTGNA
+318 VNNGLTGNA

-334 SRGNYFF
+334 RQGNYFF
-341 GTYDNGIS
+341 GTYDNGVS
-349 ILSNPTDNFNANF
+349 LKSNPSDLFTANF
-362 NAALHELSPNLRV
+362 SASLDELSPNLRV
-375 WTTLKSW
+375 WTTLKDW
-382 GWKGDI
+382 NNTVWV
-388 WIGTP
+388 GTP
-393 EGLYEYD
+393 EGLYCYD
-400 CCSYAMPHW
+400 RDSYSRPHW
-409 LHFGKEEGLE
+409 LHFGKAEGLE

-427 ERSDGSLLIG
+427 EKKDGGILIG
-437 TNKGIQAYSKEKFQ
+437 TNKGIQAYYNKAFQ
-451 SFSQL
+451 NYSQL
-456 PNFPATRIRHM
+456 PNFPATRIRHII
-467 LEASNGKIWMAT
+467 ESRDGKIWMAT
-479 RDGISLFHNNT
+479 RDGISMLQNNA
-490 FTNFGEAQGLQDASA
+490 FTNFGETQGLQDASA
-505 YSIAELPNGEII
+505 YSVAELPNGEII
-517 AGTQSGLYKGNENG
+517 SGTQSGLYKGNENG
-531 FVRVNISKEPGGNTV
+531 FVHLNISEEPGGNTV
-546 NFLKVIHNK
+546 NFLKVIQNK

-567 ELNEAGGLGERMIH
+567 ELNQSGGLGERVIH

-604 TVWVGTPNGVMHIEL
+604 TVWIGTPNGVMQIEL
-619 SAIDAKF
+619 GAIDAKF
-626 NIPTPLVHLTNIQS
+626 NIPTPIVHLTNIQS
-640 NLENIDWKTLTSGT
+640 NLENIDWKSLTSGT
-654 WNGKSFPNGLEFN
+654 WNGKAFPNGLVFN

-714 LPSGSY
+714 LPSGNY

-729 EWGQW
+729 QWGAW

-739 WQFRVLPP
+739 WQFRILPP
-747 WYMTWWAILLEFVF
+747 WYLMWWVILLEFIF
-761 LSAIVILVSRS
+761 LVAIVVLISRS
-772 RRRNIRSK
+772 RRRNIRNK

-814 SIQYYINRQDR
+814 SIQYYINRQDK

-872 DKFKYHIQLD
+872 DKFIYRVHQD
-882 SPEVLRSVKIPAM
+882 SPEALRSVKIPAM

-911 KDSGGLLNV
+911 KDSGGQLHV
-920 FFGLKNDCL
+920 FFGLKNECL

-940 AESQARKTTSD
+940 KESQARKTNSD

-971 TGKHIELNGPED
+971 TGKRIELRGPED
-983 WKSENGESGTRVTI
+983 WKSETGESGTRVTI

>member
-1 MQFKK
+1 MRLKK
-6 YISLILLWIPLLA
+6 YISIALFWLPFAVL
-19 FGQQFSFIQY
+19 GQQYSFIQY

-65 DFVNFSRTDGLINNQ
+65 QFVNYSRTDGLINNQ
-80 INCIHQLQNE
+80 INCIQQLQNE
-90 QVVFG
+90 QIVFG

-108 TNHKYTGELNDAS
+108 TTHKYSGELNDAS

-127 FNTNELLIGTERG
+127 FNSNELLIGTERG

-161 SIKRIRKNSN
+161 NIKRIRKNSN
-171 NDLLVSTKKGIWKLK
+171 NELLVATKKGIWKLK
-186 DNQWQQIYVLNDEE
+186 NNQWEQLYLLNDEE
-200 NVLFDFIENSNQE
+200 NVLFDFIENYKNE

-225 VNTGLPLTNIG
+225 VNTGRALTNIG
-236 DFALAN
+236 DFALDN
-242 VFTGID
+242 IFTGID
-248 SNNGNIYFTSRTG
+248 SYNGNIYFTSRTG
-261 VVLFNESNGSHL
+261 VVVYNELDETHL
-273 LFSKSNGLAVDD
+273 LFSKSNGLAIDD

-300 SYGGGIFKLTNTQ
+300 SYGGGVFKLTTTQ
-313 FKSFT
+313 FKSYT
-318 TNNGLTGNA
+318 VNNGLTGNA

-334 SRGNYFF
+334 AQGNYFF

-349 ILSNPTDNFNANF
+349 FLSNSSDPFSANF
-362 NAALHELSPNLRV
+362 NASLQELSPNLRI
-375 WTTLKSW
+375 WTSTTDLFRRP
-382 GWKGDI
+382 

-393 EGLYEYD
+393 EGLYCYD
-400 CCSYAMPHW
+400 RNSFSQPHW
-409 LHFGKEEGLE
+409 LHFNKENGMD

-427 ERSDGSLLIG
+427 QKKDGSLLIG
-437 TNKGIQAYSKEKFQ
+437 TNKGIQSFSNNIFQ
-451 SFSQL
+451 SYSQL
-456 PNFPATRIRHM
+456 PNFPATRIRHII
-467 LEASNGKIWMAT
+467 ESRDGKIWMAT
-479 RDGISLFHNNT
+479 RDGISLFQNNT

-505 YSIAELPNGEII
+505 YSIAELPNGELI

-531 FVRVNISKEPGGNTV
+531 FVHLNISEEPGGNTV
-546 NFLKVIHNK
+546 NFLKVIQNK

-567 ELNEAGGLGERMIH
+567 EMNQTGGLGERMIH

-604 TVWVGTPNGVMHIEL
+604 TVWVGTPNGVMQIEI
-619 SAIDAKF
+619 SAIDKKF
-626 NIPTPLVHLTNIQS
+626 NIPKPIVHLTNIQS
-640 NLENIDWKTLTSGT
+640 NLENIDWKALTSGT
-654 WNGKSFPNGLEFN
+654 WNGKAFPNGLEFN

-714 LPSGSY
+714 LPSGHY

-729 EWGQW
+729 QWGTW

-739 WQFRVLPP
+739 WLFRISPP
-747 WYMTWWAILLEFVF
+747 WYMMWWVILLELIF
-761 LSAIVILVSRS
+761 LVGIVVLITRS
-772 RRRNIRSK
+772 RRRNIRNK

-814 SIQYYINRQDR
+814 SIQYYINRQDK

-841 NLDSSQENFAP
+841 NLDSSEENFAP

-872 DKFKYHIQLD
+872 DKFMYSVHQD
-882 SPEVLRSVKIPAM
+882 SSEALRLVKIPAM

-911 KDSGGLLNV
+911 KDSGGQLHV
-920 FFGLKNDCL
+920 FFGLKEGCL

-940 AESQARKTTSD
+940 AESQARKTNSD
-951 GHISKG
+951 VHISKG
-957 MEITRSRIALIEQM
+957 MEITRSRIELIEQM
-971 TGKHIELNGPED
+971 TGKHIELSGPED
-983 WKSENGESGTRVTI
+983 WKSESGESGTRVTI
-997 HFPKDFQEIF
+997 RFPKDFQEIF
-1007 NQGNTF
+1007 AQGNTF

>member
-1 MQFKK
+1 MRFSK
-6 YISLILLWIPLLA
+6 YISLFLICAPILA

-65 DFVNFSRTDGLINNQ
+65 TFTNFSRSDGLINNQ
-80 INCIHQLQNE
+80 INCIQQLQNE
-90 QVVFG
+90 QIAFG
-95 SIGGISVLDGNTF
+95 SIGGISVLDGNIF
-108 TNHKYTGELNDAS
+108 TNHKYVGELNDAS
-121 TTSLVE
+121 TTSFIE
-127 FNTNELLIGTERG
+127 FNPNELLVGTERG
-140 LIFFSENKFV
+140 LIFFSENKFL

-161 SIKRIRKNSN
+161 NIKRIRKNSN
-171 NDLLVSTKKGIWKLK
+171 NEILVATKKGIWKLK
-186 DNQWQQIYVLNDEE
+186 NNQWEQLFLLNNEE
-200 NVLFDFIENSNQE
+200 TVLFDFIETSNHE
-213 IWAVTSLGGVLN
+213 IWIVTSLGGVFN
-225 VNTGLPLTNIG
+225 VNTGESLTNLG

-242 VFTGID
+242 IFTGID
-248 SNNGNIYFTSRTG
+248 SNKENIYFTSRTG
-261 VVLFNESNGSHL
+261 VVMFNELNKSHL
-273 LFSKSNGLAVDD
+273 LFSKSNGLEVDD

-300 SYGGGIFKLTNTQ
+300 SYGGGVFKLTTTQ
-313 FKSFT
+313 FKSYT
-318 TNNGLTGNA
+318 VNNGLTGNA

-334 SRGNYFF
+334 AQGNYFF

-349 ILSNPTDNFNANF
+349 FLSNPSDPFSANF
-362 NAALHELSPNLRV
+362 NASLQELSPSLRI
-375 WTTLKSW
+375 WTSTTDLLRRP
-382 GWKGDI
+382 

-393 EGLYEYD
+393 EGLYCYD
-400 CCSYAMPHW
+400 RNSFSRPHW
-409 LHFGKEEGLE
+409 LHFNKENGME

-427 ERSDGSLLIG
+427 QKKDGSLLIG
-437 TNKGIQAYSKEKFQ
+437 TNKGIQSFSNNTFQ

-456 PNFPATRIRHM
+456 PDFPATRIRHM
-467 LEASNGKIWMAT
+467 LETSDGKVWMAT
-479 RDGISLFHNNT
+479 RDGISVFHNNT
-490 FTNFGEAQGLQDASA
+490 FTNFGEEQGLQDASA
-505 YSIAELPNGEII
+505 YSVAELPDGELI
-517 AGTQSGLYKGNENG
+517 AGTQSGIYIGNENG
-531 FVRVNISKEPGGNTV
+531 FRHSNISNEPGGNTV
-546 NFLKVIHNK
+546 NFLKVIQNK
-555 LWIGTLNGIFIW
+555 LWVGTLNGIFIW
-567 ELNEAGGLGERMIH
+567 ELNSAGGLGERMIH

-592 TNLNAIFVDLQN
+592 TNLNAIFVDLKN
-604 TVWVGTPNGVMHIEL
+604 TVWVGTPNGVMQIEL
-619 SAIDAKF
+619 SAIEAKF
-626 NIPTPLVHLTNIQS
+626 NIPIPLVHLTNIQS
-640 NLENIDWKTLTSGT
+640 NLENIDWKALTAGT

-689 FSYWLEGLDSTWSS
+689 FSYWLEGLDSTWSG

-714 LPSGSY
+714 LPSGNY

-729 EWGQW
+729 QWGTW
-734 SEEVT
+734 SEEMT
-739 WQFRVLPP
+739 WQFRILPP
-747 WYMTWWAILLEFVF
+747 WYLMWWVILLEFIF
-761 LSAIVILVSRS
+761 LVGIVVLISRS
-772 RRRNIRSK
+772 RRRNIRNK

-814 SIQYYINRQDR
+814 SIQYYINRQDK

-841 NLDSSQENFAP
+841 NLDSSEENFAP

-872 DKFKYHIQLD
+872 DKFIYRVHQD
-882 SPEVLRSVKIPAM
+882 SPEALRSVKIPAM

-911 KDSGGLLNV
+911 KDSDGQLHV
-920 FFGLKNDCL
+920 FFGLKDDCL

-940 AESQARKTTSD
+940 TESQARKTNSD

-971 TGKHIELNGPED
+971 TGKSIELRGPED
-983 WKSENGESGTRVTI
+983 WKSETGESGTRVTI

-1007 NQGNTF
+1007 AQGNTF

>member
-1 MQFKK
+1 MSFKK
-6 YISLILLWIPLLA
+6 YISLVLLCVPLLA

-65 DFVNFSRTDGLINNQ
+65 EFVNYSRTDGLINNQ
-80 INCIHQLQNE
+80 INCIQQLQNE
-90 QVVFG
+90 QIVFG
-95 SIGGISVLDGNTF
+95 SIGGISVLEGNSF
-108 TNHKYTGELNDAS
+108 TNYKYSGELNDAS
-121 TTSLVE
+121 TTSMVE
-127 FNTNELLIGTERG
+127 FNANELIIGTEKG
-140 LIFFSENKFV
+140 LIFFSKNKFE

-171 NDLLVSTKKGIWKLK
+171 NELLVATKKGIWKLK
-186 DNQWQQIYVLNDEE
+186 NNQWEQVFLLNDEE
-200 NVLFDFIENSNQE
+200 NVLFDFIENAKHE

-225 VNTGLPLTNIG
+225 VTTGLALTTIG

-248 SNNGNIYFTSRTG
+248 CNQDDIYFTSRTG
-261 VVLFNESNGSHL
+261 VVVFNESIESHL

-285 IRQVFIDREGIQWFA
+285 IRQVFIDREGMQWFA
-300 SYGGGIFKLTNTQ
+300 SYGGGLFKLTNTQ

-318 TNNGLTGNA
+318 VNNGLTGNA

-334 SRGNYFF
+334 AQGNFFF
-341 GTYDNGIS
+341 GTYDNGLS
-349 ILSNPTDNFNANF
+349 FRSNPSDPFSANF
-362 NAALHELSPNLRV
+362 NAALEELSPNLRV
-375 WTTLKSW
+375 WTTLKDW
-382 GWKGDI
+382 NNTI
-388 WIGTP
+388 WVGTP
-393 EGLYEYD
+393 EGLYCYNRN
-400 CCSYAMPHW
+400 SHSRPHW
-409 LHFGKEEGLE
+409 IQFGKENGLE

-427 ERSDGSLLIG
+427 ERKDGSLLIG
-437 TNKGIQAYSKEKFQ
+437 TNKGIQAFSNKTFQ
-451 SFSQL
+451 SFSQYA
-456 PNFPATRIRHM
+456 NFPATRIRHII
-467 LEASNGKIWMAT
+467 ESRDGKIWMAT
-479 RDGISLFHNNT
+479 RDGISLFHNNA

-517 AGTQSGLYKGNENG
+517 SGTQSGLYKGNEKG
-531 FVRVNISKEPGGNTV
+531 FAHLNISQEPGGNTV
-546 NFLKVIHNK
+546 NFLKVIQNK

-567 ELNEAGGLGERMIH
+567 ELNQSGGLGERVIH

-604 TVWVGTPNGVMHIEL
+604 TVWVGTPNGVMQIDL
-619 SAIDAKF
+619 NAIDAKF
-626 NIPTPLVHLTNIQS
+626 NIPTPIVHLTNIQS
-640 NLENIDWKTLTSGT
+640 NLENIDWKALTAGA
-654 WNGKSFPNGLEFN
+654 WNGKSFPNGLVFN

-703 PTSFSQVNFNN
+703 ATTFSQVNFNN
-714 LPSGSY
+714 LPSGNY
-720 TFHIRARNG
+720 TFHIRARCG
-729 EWGQW
+729 ESGLW

-739 WQFRVLPP
+739 WKFRILPP
-747 WYMTWWAILLEFVF
+747 WYLTWWVILLEFIF
-761 LSAIVILVSRS
+761 LTGVVILISRS
-772 RRRNIRSK
+772 RRRNIRNK

-882 SPEVLRSVKIPAM
+882 SPEVLRQVKIPAM

-940 AESQARKTTSD
+940 AESQARKTNSD
-951 GHISKG
+951 VHISKG

-971 TGKHIELNGPED
+971 TGKHIELKGPED
-983 WKSENGESGTRVTI
+983 WKSETGESGTRVII

-1007 NQGNTF
+1007 NQGNSF

>member
-1 MQFKK
+1 MRLKK
-6 YISLILLWIPLLA
+6 YISIVLFWLPFAVL
-19 FGQQFSFIQY
+19 GQQYSFIQY

-46 KQGYVWIGTLGGAS
+46 KQGYVWLGTLGGAS

-65 DFVNFSRTDGLINNQ
+65 QFVNYSRTDGLINNQ

-90 QVVFG
+90 QIVFG

-108 TNHKYTGELNDAS
+108 TTHKYSGELNDAS

-127 FNTNELLIGTERG
+127 FNSNELLIGTERG

-161 SIKRIRKNSN
+161 NIKRIRKNSN
-171 NDLLVSTKKGIWKLK
+171 NELLVSTKKGIWKLK
-186 DNQWQQIYVLNDEE
+186 NNQWEQLYALNDEE
-200 NVLFDFIENSNQE
+200 NFLFDFIENSKHE

-225 VNTGLPLTNIG
+225 VSTGLPLANIG

-261 VVLFNESNGSHL
+261 VVMFNEANESHL
-273 LFSKSNGLAVDD
+273 LFSKSNGLAIDD

-300 SYGGGIFKLTNTQ
+300 SYGGGVFKLTTTQ
-313 FKSFT
+313 FKSYT
-318 TNNGLTGNA
+318 VNNGLTGNA

-334 SRGNYFF
+334 AQGNYFF

-349 ILSNPTDNFNANF
+349 FLSNPSDNFSASF
-362 NAALHELSPNLRV
+362 NAALNELSPNLRV

-382 GWKGDI
+382 RGSI

-400 CCSYAMPHW
+400 RNSFAMPHW

-427 ERSDGSLLIG
+427 QRRDGSLLIG
-437 TNKGIQAYSKEKFQ
+437 TNKGIQAKSGEAFQ

-456 PNFPATRIRHM
+456 PNFPATRIRHII
-467 LEASNGKIWMAT
+467 ESRDGKIWMAT
-479 RDGISLFHNNT
+479 RDGISLFQNNT

-505 YSIAELPNGEII
+505 YSIAELPNGELI
-517 AGTQSGLYKGNENG
+517 AGTQSGLFKGNESG
-531 FVRVNISKEPGGNTV
+531 FVHLNISEEPGGNTV
-546 NFLKVIHNK
+546 NFLKVIQNK

-567 ELNEAGGLGERMIH
+567 EMNSAGSLGERIIH

-592 TNLNAIFVDLQN
+592 TNLNAIFIDLQN
-604 TVWVGTPNGVMHIEL
+604 TVWVGTPNGVMRIEL
-619 SAIDAKF
+619 SAIEEKF
-626 NIPTPLVHLTNIQS
+626 NIPLPIVHLTNIQS
-640 NLENIDWKTLTSGT
+640 NLENIDWKALTAGT

-689 FSYWLEGLDSTWSS
+689 FSYWLEGLDSTWSG

-714 LPSGSY
+714 LPSGNY

-729 EWGQW
+729 QWGTW

-739 WQFRVLPP
+739 WQFRILPP
-747 WYMTWWAILLEFVF
+747 WYLMWWVILLEFIF
-761 LSAIVILVSRS
+761 LVGIVVLITRS
-772 RRRNIRSK
+772 RRRNIRNK

-814 SIQYYINRQDR
+814 SIQYYINRQDK

-841 NLDSSQENFAP
+841 NLDSSEENFAP

-864 KLESMRFP
+864 KLESIRFP
-872 DKFKYHIQLD
+872 DKFMYSVHQD
-882 SPEVLRSVKIPAM
+882 SPEALRLVKIPAM

-911 KDSGGLLNV
+911 KDSGGQLHV
-920 FFGLKNDCL
+920 FFGLKEGCL

-940 AESQARKTTSD
+940 AESQARKTNSD
-951 GHISKG
+951 VHISKG
-957 MEITRSRIALIEQM
+957 MEITRSRIELIEQM
-971 TGKHIELNGPED
+971 TGKHIELSGPED
-983 WKSENGESGTRVTI
+983 WKSESGESGTRVTI
-997 HFPKDFQEIF
+997 RFPKDFQEIF
-1007 NQGNTF
+1007 AQGNTF

>member
-1 MQFKK
+1 MSLKK
-6 YISLILLWIPLLA
+6 YIPLVL
-19 FGQQFSFIQY
+19 FYLPFIVLGQQFSFIQY

-46 KQGYVWIGTLGGAS
+46 NKGYVWIGTLGGAS
-60 KFNGN
+60 KFNGKEY
-65 DFVNFSRTDGLINNQ
+65 VNFSRTDGLINNQ
-80 INCIHQLQNE
+80 INCIQQLQNE
-90 QVVFG
+90 QIVFG
-95 SIGGISVLDGNTF
+95 SIGGITVLEGNTF

-121 TTSLVE
+121 STSMVE
-127 FNTNELLIGTERG
+127 LSDNELLIGTERG
-140 LIFFSENKFV
+140 LILYSKNTFEEN
-150 EDNITLFFQGE
+150 NITLFFQGE
-161 SIKRIRKNSN
+161 NIRRIRKGN
-171 NDLLVSTKKGIWKLK
+171 NNEILVATKKGIWKLTN
-186 DNQWQQIYVLNDEE
+186 NQWEQLYAFPNEE
-200 NVLFDFIENSNQE
+200 NVLFDFIQTSKGE
-213 IWAVTSLGGVLN
+213 IWAVTSYGGVLN
-225 VNTGLPLTNIG
+225 LNTGIPPSENLGDYALT
-236 DFALAN
+236 N

-248 SNNGNIYFTSRTG
+248 SYNGKIYFTSRTG
-261 VVLFNESNGSHL
+261 VVLYNETNQSHV

-285 IRQVFIDREGIQWFA
+285 IRQVFVDREGIQWFA
-300 SYGGGIFKLTNTQ
+300 SYGGGIFKLTNTK
-313 FKSFT
+313 FTSFT
-318 TNNGLTGNA
+318 TKNGLTGNA

-334 SRGNYFF
+334 AQGNYFF

-349 ILSNPTDNFNANF
+349 FLSNPSDLFSASFNASLN
-362 NAALHELSPNLRV
+362 ELSPNLRI
-375 WTTLKSW
+375 WTTLKSSN
-382 GWKGDI
+382 GSI
-388 WIGTP
+388 FIGTP
-393 EGLYEYD
+393 EGLYLYD
-400 CCSYAMPHW
+400 RNSFSRPHW
-409 LHFGKEEGLE
+409 IHFGKEEGLE

-427 ERSDGSLLIG
+427 ERKDGTLLIG
-437 TNKGIQAYSKEKFQ
+437 TNKGIQSFSNKTFQ

-456 PNFPATRIRHM
+456 KNFPSTRIRHII
-467 LEASNGKIWMAT
+467 ESRDGKIWMAT
-479 RDGISLFHNNT
+479 RDGISLFHNNA
-490 FTNFGEAQGLQDASA
+490 FLNFGEAQGLQDASA

-517 AGTQSGLYKGNENG
+517 SGTQSGLYKGNENG
-531 FVRVNISKEPGGNTV
+531 FSHFNISEEPGGNTV
-546 NFLKVIHNK
+546 NFLKVIQNK

-567 ELNEAGGLGERMIH
+567 ELNNAGGLGERIIH

-592 TNLNAIFVDLQN
+592 TNLNAIFVDQKN
-604 TVWVGTPNGVMHIEL
+604 TVWVGTPNGVMHIEQN
-619 SAIDAKF
+619 AIEEKF
-626 NIPTPLVHLTNIQS
+626 NIPQPLVHLTNIQS
-640 NLENIDWKTLTSGT
+640 NLEDIDWKNLTSGK
-654 WNGKSFPNGLEFN
+654 WDGKAFPNGLEFN

-714 LPSGSY
+714 LPSGTY

-729 EWGQW
+729 QWGTW
-734 SEEVT
+734 SEEVI

-747 WYMTWWAILLEFVF
+747 WYLTWWVILLEFAL
-761 LSAIVILVSRS
+761 LSTIVVLISRS
-772 RRRNIRSK
+772 RRRNIRNK

-882 SPEVLRSVKIPAM
+882 SPEILRQVKIPAM

-911 KDSGGLLNV
+911 KESGGLLNV
-920 FFGLKNDCL
+920 FFGLKEDCL

-940 AESQARKTTSD
+940 AESQARKTNSD

-971 TGKHIELNGPED
+971 TGKHIELVGPED
-983 WKSENGESGTRVTI
+983 WKSENGESGTRVTL

-1007 NQGNTF
+1007 TLGNTF